1 MCVSVRVSMCVC
13 VCMCVCLQLSWGTGD
28 LQVNGINNQ
37 SNMRR
42 QRCPSGLEEQGYGA
56 IQVPSLEFYYTT
68 FTNIAWDFDLIFF
81 TSDIFKIHTY

>member
-1 MCVSVRVSMCVC
+1 MSICLFGCVSMCVSVRVSMCVC

-42 QRCPSGLEEQGYGA
+42 
-56 IQVPSLEFYYTT
+56 
-68 FTNIAWDFDLIFF
+68 
-81 TSDIFKIHTY
+81 